1 VGATNKCPS
10 NRQTICAGR
19 NNDVIFRKRQLPGH
33 DTFASKESAID
44 LPPMEEQ
51 AFWQE
56 SAELLMEGFSNPS
69 RSACP
74 PPEVLRSIAAQEMK
88 LSEAKPWLAHLGSCG
103 ACFRDFRRF
112 QQQTRKKRGRI
123 ALISIAALLFL
134 CLASLA
140 LVRVLRDSP
149 RQQQASIL
157 DLRNYPALRG
167 AEDTGLPAGPPL
179 TVERGK
185 PEVTV
190 YLPRGSAEGV
200 YELQVLNPSD
210 RQVLLKS
217 SGTARIIDH
226 SAMLHCSL
234 GFNSVPAGDY
244 VLAVHRD
251 GMGWSYYP
259 LVVQ

>member
-1 VGATNKCPS
+1 
-10 NRQTICAGR
+10 
-19 NNDVIFRKRQLPGH
+19 VIFRKRQLPGH
-33 DTFASKESAID
+33 DALASQASAVD

-56 SAELLMEGFSNPS
+56 SAELLLEGFPNPT
-69 RSACP
+69 RTGCP
-74 PPEVLRSIAAQEMK
+74 PSEVLRSIAAHEMK
-88 LSEAKPWLAHLGSCG
+88 LNEAKPWLAHLGSCG
-103 ACFRDFRRF
+103 ACFHDFRRF
-112 QQQTRKKRGRI
+112 QQQTQKKRGRI

-140 LVRVLRDSP
+140 LVRMLRDST
-149 RQQQASIL
+149 RQQQTSIL

-190 YLPRGSAEGV
+190 YLPRGSTEGI
-200 YELQVLNPSD
+200 YELQVLYPSN

-226 SAMLHCSL
+226 NAMLHCSL
-234 GFNSVPAGDY
+234 DLNSVPVGDY